1 MGYTFTYCR
10 SKQRSDK
17 KETKFLIPRSSNKDD
32 INFAGVIDL
41 YLNQIKGDLG
51 IFSGKAFW
59 TGKELAF
66 INLPLGKN
74 EVSEV
79 PKLMAKFLEKENIKG
94 YTFHSCRRSSATAAA
109 DSGASPQQMIDFY
122 GWKNCQIFGQ
132 AKLL

>member
-1 MGYTFTYCR
+1 MILAFFGGLKHNETMELVLEKMNSAPDGIYVTHCR

-41 YLNQIKGDLG
+41 YLNQIKYDLG

-66 INLPLGKN
+66 VNLPLGKIKS
-74 EVSEV
+74 V
-79 PKLMAKFLEKENIKG
+79 KFQSLWQNFLKKK
-94 YTFHSCRRSSATAAA
+94 T
-109 DSGASPQQMIDFY
+109 
-122 GWKNCQIFGQ
+122 
-132 AKLL
+132 